1 MTRTVALFATCLA
14 DQMWPEV
21 AHATVAVL
29 ERAGCRVTF
38 DPAQTCCA
46 QPAFNSGHWPEA
58 REVARHFVRTFERAD
73 AIVAPSG
80 SCTAMVHRYP
90 DLFRD
95 ETFECRPARSEC
107 DLAEICDGREP
118 RCPPDKIA
126 PDDSACDTDA
136 CGTERCRDGECI
148 GGFLCRVGEYC
159 ACGEFCLPEGS
170 PCI

>member
-1 MTRTVALFATCLA
+1 VPFGTVCRDARDVCDTAEFCL
-14 DQMWPEV
+14 
-21 AHATVAVL
+21 
-29 ERAGCRVTF
+29 
-38 DPAQTCCA
+38 
-46 QPAFNSGHWPEA
+46 
-58 REVARHFVRTFERAD
+58 
-73 AIVAPSG
+73 G
-80 SCTAMVHRYP
+80 SAACPP